1 MYIQAAQ
8 LFRQYFGFILLLS
21 IMLSI
26 AEVVFQLKASTRL
39 FPEFMAYGYT
49 AYFFHLT
56 ILTGFEDSLFKK
68 GSKAQ
73 TPKFGFWV
81 AYFLPVLVLIVAVVM
96 SLKVF
101 LARYISLLMPELVV
115 YVALLFAVFI
125 FGVFLAVFGT
135 MIPAAVVGRGTGI
148 SAAFV
153 RAKSTIFYV
162 FPRLVLGPFL
172 VSVVWFVIASILE
185 RIVGNQIG
193 AQSVL
198 GFVLET
204 GSNLLGYFS
213 IALTASI
220 LSSAFL
226 RSEKT

>member
-8 LFRQYFGFILLLS
+8 LFRQYFGLILLLS
-21 IMLSI
+21 ILLSV

-39 FPEFMAYGYT
+39 FPEFMAYGYI

-68 GSKAQ
+68 GSKAP
-73 TPKFGFWV
+73 TPKFGFWL
-81 AYFLPVLVLIVAVVM
+81 AYLLPFLVLFAAVILSFKLFLP
-96 SLKVF
+96 KF
-101 LARYISLLMPELVV
+101 ISLLLPGLVG

-135 MIPAAVVGRGTGI
+135 MIPAAVVGRSTGI

-185 RIVGNQIG
+185 RIVGYQIG
-193 AQSVL
+193 AQRVL

-204 GSNLLGYFS
+204 GSNLFGYFS
-213 IALTASI
+213 IALTTSI

>member
-1 MYIQAAQ
+1 MYKQAAQ
-8 LFRQYFGFILLLS
+8 LFRQYLGFILLLS
-21 IMLSI
+21 IMLSV

-68 GSKAQ
+68 GSKAPV
-73 TPKFGFWV
+73 PKFSFWL
-81 AYFLPVLVLIVAVVM
+81 AYFLPVLVLIAAVIF
-96 SLKVF
+96 SLKLF
-101 LARYISLLMPELVV
+101 LAKFISLLLPGLVV

-125 FGVFLAVFGT
+125 AGVFLAVFGT

-148 SAAFV
+148 AAAFA
-153 RAKSTIFYV
+153 RSRSTILYV
-162 FPRLVLGPFL
+162 FPRLALGPFL
-172 VSVVWFVIASILE
+172 VSVVWFVIASIIE
-185 RIVGNQIG
+185 RIVGYQIG
-193 AQSVL
+193 TQSVL
-198 GFVLET
+198 GIVMET
-204 GSNLLGYFS
+204 GSNLFGYFS

-220 LSSAFL
+220 LSSAYL